1 MLSILIIVKTI
12 ESCIHSQQTLFSL
25 ERSFFIF
32 CFEFCEIADKVL
44 QLFTVSLFTHAKD
57 KTSEGS
63 AKHGG
68 GGGWSLRSKRAS
80 SLPFWAGVQFSH
92 DSLRAFNERIKIREN
107 RGM

>member
-44 QLFTVSLFTHAKD
+44 LLFTVSLFTHAKD
-57 KTSEGS
+57 T
-63 AKHGG
+63 KHGG
-68 GGGWSLRSKRAS
+68 GGGWSLRSKRES

-92 DSLRAFNERIKIREN
+92 DSLRAFNDRIKIREN
-107 RGM
+107 RGLRTTY